1 MAPTPREDRAAARV
15 AFQDVTNIQN
25 EPPNA
30 RQNPV
35 RLTLQGAGLDTHIPT
50 IPEVRESDIKAK
62 FKIKILTPIEGRP
75 TYEKMELLE
84 KELGRNALAI
94 KVPFG
99 GGKRGCLGVVY
110 SDEKFQG
117 EAGTVWTVPES
128 EGTYPTFPNDA
139 TADDKK
145 KEISKF
151 IEREKGIKTVEVVE
165 DLLKGLFLEAID
177 EDYVIE
183 LKEGMREYDGRQL
196 RELLQHLRKY
206 GKMDDIVHNSI
217 MERFEEAPNM
227 DLPIDKYFAKQEECR
242 RLVADTDNPI
252 TDAAMVMQFTQHL
265 GRIEELSKKVAKFRK
280 RSSDSRK
287 WPDAKIYFREA
298 VEDLEDE
305 NKALGIEPDL
315 QANSAIQTKL
325 ADAEQKARDDI
336 AAKMSGSFNALACA
350 AVAKS
355 ETIDSHAASIAQLTK
370 AIYELTE
377 TNKKLVNQ
385 LSGAPRNPSVPATI
399 PGYQAPPPG
408 YTPIAPVS
416 APAAQTS
423 HMVNTAGVACPAKLQ
438 PSGRWHFVTA
448 QPCNHCGKKA
458 VMHMPQDCLTLPQNA
473 ERKRIYDAKN
483 ERDKAAKQA
492 SA

>member
-1 MAPTPREDRAAARV
+1 M
-15 AFQDVTNIQN
+15 QN
-25 EPPNA
+25 ELPNA
-30 RQNPV
+30 QQNPV
-35 RLTLQGAGLDTHIPT
+35 RLTLTGAGLDTHIPT

-94 KVPFG
+94 KVPFV

-128 EGTYPTFPNDA
+128 EGTYPTFPDDA

-183 LKEGMREYDGRQL
+183 LKEGMREYDGRRL
-196 RELLQHLRKY
+196 RELLQHLCKY
-206 GKMDDIVHNSI
+206 GKMDDLVHNSI

-265 GRIEELSKKVAKFRK
+265 GRIAELSKKVVKFRK

-287 WPDAKIYFREA
+287 WLDAKIYFREA

-315 QANSAIQTKL
+315 
-325 ADAEQKARDDI
+325 
-336 AAKMSGSFNALACA
+336 
-350 AVAKS
+350 
-355 ETIDSHAASIAQLTK
+355 
-370 AIYELTE
+370 
-377 TNKKLVNQ
+377 
-385 LSGAPRNPSVPATI
+385 
-399 PGYQAPPPG
+399 
-408 YTPIAPVS
+408 
-416 APAAQTS
+416 
-423 HMVNTAGVACPAKLQ
+423 
-438 PSGRWHFVTA
+438 
-448 QPCNHCGKKA
+448 
-458 VMHMPQDCLTLPQNA
+458 
-473 ERKRIYDAKN
+473 
-483 ERDKAAKQA
+483 
-492 SA
+492 